1 VRDGK
6 VLRVVCPCTVG
17 FTASQE
23 VIKRIPEDL
32 PFSIPVDNVTNLRN
46 LEVHRV
52 VDLDLEG
59 ELAVIDAECAS
70 VTDDS
75 NRVPPLAFC
84 RLARGGKTT
93 FLIKLFVELR
103 KNGYTPIVAN
113 FNSGF
118 FKYKG
123 ETHLQAVLRSIG
135 LAFVSSP
142 LVERERVI
150 CNETRL
156 MEYIEAFEAS
166 EKGQA
171 SRGIVLLAD
180 ELNQIDSPLD
190 EESSKFLK
198 AEFLDKAKRYLVF
211 TSHVFMDV
219 EGEAEL
225 DKNLA
230 PKRAKP
236 SIRGVHLAHLP
247 VCTDVET
254 LRKAWQPKS
263 NALTRC
269 EVALYGGIPGLIRA
283 SLEGSFNIRHRYER
297 GNVVIAQGEAVG
309 LLEAFVRA
317 LRTGDVSS
325 SLFRFFMFSSA
336 FNVGVEM
343 KLKWPVC
350 YIAPILD
357 CPPFFKVHGIY
368 SFDQI
373 VVQPLITHAKDVS
386 SGKAWEIVVRA
397 GILINAL
404 DASLN
409 SGVAGPFGIA
419 QNLERPAGKLRVVHF
434 TLPEEV
440 RTIEVALERV
450 KLALSGLGHHVLMV
464 VSFSYGNFPELDGI
478 IWLQS
483 GSVCRKFGY
492 QAKMRKGYPGTQ
504 PPSELD
510 DCFLVRGDAPSKANY
525 QQGWKYMSRDEVKEL
540 LGFSLESL
548 IPSQWPEAPGST

>member
-1 VRDGK
+1 M
-6 VLRVVCPCTVG
+6 CSCTVG

-32 PFSIPVDNVTNLRN
+32 PFSIPVENVTNLRN
-46 LEVHRV
+46 LELHRV

-59 ELAVIDAECAS
+59 ELALIDAECAS

-103 KNGYTPIVAN
+103 KNGYTPIVMN
-113 FNSGF
+113 FSGEF
-118 FKYKG
+118 YKYKG
-123 ETHLQAVLRSIG
+123 ETHLQAVLRRIG

-180 ELNQIDSPLD
+180 ELNQIGSPLD
-190 EESSKFLK
+190 EESSNFLK

-219 EGEAEL
+219 EGEAML

-230 PKRAKP
+230 LKSAKP
-236 SIRGVHLAHLP
+236 TIRGIHLAHLP
-247 VCTDVET
+247 VSNDVET
-254 LRKAWQPKS
+254 LRKTWQPKS

-283 SLEGSFNIRHRYER
+283 SLEGSFKAQERYDQ
-297 GNVVIAQGEAVG
+297 GNVFIAPSEAVG
-309 LLEAFVRA
+309 LLKAFVRA
-317 LRTGDVSS
+317 LRKGDKSN

-336 FNVGVEM
+336 FNVGVNM
-343 KLKWPVC
+343 ATKLQWPIC

-357 CPPFFKVHGIY
+357 CPPFFEVHGID

-409 SGVAGPFGIA
+409 SGVRGPFGIA
-419 QNLERPAGKLRVVHF
+419 QNLERPAGKLTVVHF

-440 RTIEVALERV
+440 RTIEVALKHV
-450 KLALSGLGHHVLMV
+450 KLALSGLGQYVLMV
-464 VSFSYGNFPELDGI
+464 VSFSYGNFPELDGFL
-478 IWLQS
+478 WLQC

-510 DCFLVRGDAPSKANY
+510 DCFLVRGDAPSKASY

-548 IPSQWPEAPGST
+548 IPSQWPEAPGSA

>member
-1 VRDGK
+1 V
-6 VLRVVCPCTVG
+6 
-17 FTASQE
+17 E
-23 VIKRIPEDL
+23 
-32 PFSIPVDNVTNLRN
+32 NVTNLRN
-46 LEVHRV
+46 LELHRV

-59 ELAVIDAECAS
+59 ELALIDAECAS

-103 KNGYTPIVAN
+103 KNGYTPIVVN

-123 ETHLQAVLRSIG
+123 ETHLQAVHRRIG

-142 LVERERVI
+142 KVERERVI
-150 CNETRL
+150 CNPTRL

-180 ELNQIDSPLD
+180 ELNQIGSPLD
-190 EESSKFLK
+190 EESSNFLK

-219 EGEAEL
+219 EGEAML

-230 PKRAKP
+230 LKSAKP
-236 SIRGVHLAHLP
+236 TIRGIHLAHLP
-247 VCTDVET
+247 VSNDVET
-254 LRKAWQPKS
+254 LRKTWQPKS

-283 SLEGSFNIRHRYER
+283 SLEGSFKAQERYDQ
-297 GNVVIAQGEAVG
+297 GNVFIAPSEAVG
-309 LLEAFVRA
+309 LLKAFVRA
-317 LRTGDVSS
+317 LRKGDKSN

-336 FNVGVEM
+336 FNVGVNM
-343 KLKWPVC
+343 ATKLQWPIC

-357 CPPFFKVHGIY
+357 CPPFFEVHGID

-409 SGVAGPFGIA
+409 SGVRGPFGIA
-419 QNLERPAGKLRVVHF
+419 QNLERPAGKLTVVHF

-440 RTIEVALERV
+440 RTIEVALKHV
-450 KLALSGLGHHVLMV
+450 KLALSGLGQYVLMV
-464 VSFSYGNFPELDGI
+464 VSFSYGNFPELDGFL
-478 IWLQS
+478 WLQC

-492 QAKMRKGYPGTQ
+492 QAKMRRGYPDTQ

-525 QQGWKYMSRDEVKEL
+525 QKGWKYMSRDEVKEL

-548 IPSQWPEAPGST
+548 IPSQWPEAPGSA